1 MMIPDYGVLVEAVH
15 DYIFVDDTADEDE

>member
-1 MMIPDYGVLVEAVH
+1 MIPDYGVLVEAVH